1 MPYTVLDPAA
11 FAVDGVFRQDDF
23 FARVDAHDWSQYRDA
38 LVLVRGCG
46 DTLTPPWAFMVLT
59 GRLAGVAKSV
69 RYGNEHDNVVVYRNA
84 PNGQRT

>member
-1 MPYTVLDPAA
+1 MPYTVLDPAV
-11 FAVDGVFRQDDF
+11 FTVDGVFRQDDF
-23 FARVDAHDWSQYRDA
+23 FARVDANDWAQYRGA

-46 DTLTPPWAFMVLT
+46 EALTPPWAYMVLT

-69 RYGNEHDNVVVYRNA
+69 RYGNEHDNVVVYRNV